1 MGRVIDGTEAFAL
14 RRLVADGRRSINDL
28 PTDGVDNVE
37 SIQPRRTDASRDSN
51 DVGND
56 NSGAILK
63 LRGME

>member
-37 SIQPRRTDASRDSN
+37 SIYEDEVED
-51 DVGND
+51 DI
-56 NSGAILK
+56 AI
-63 LRGME
+63 GE